1 MHILFRTEIP
11 YYLFILFQSKEDSIM
26 SGDFHHYGAT
36 DDLWIEKDE
45 IAHQLEEQ
53 QPLALLNE
61 SHQILEDDSVSRP
74 APTPVFGRKKQLSL
88 NQQMTDSISQKKQQR
103 SIGAPKGPDFNFGRP
118 EDLVLLG
125 RSMSFGNSISKL
137 HKITGKA
144 GQNPRARKN
153 VGAYRRKRQDFDTW
167 KGRVGVHVPV
177 DQINLKALSSTV
189 LDHLPGWD
197 IIDHY
202 DVIRVWMPSETSVHG
217 NLDEYGSN
225 GISDVS
231 SQDASMPEVYVFS
244 FGSVVFWNFQSEF
257 FEKAWIDRCLLR
269 HSEIIG
275 EVNDPIAMENAC
287 DEMGFIYG
295 ETHKIFRDVIQLSTR
310 DSAEKLAVSFAFAKS
325 ALLSVFEW
333 RLEKTIERNS
343 HIPEELA
350 KTGHIN
356 LSRAEISKEIGRI
369 YLVKHGIH
377 LDNSLLDT
385 PEEFWEGKCDLMIH

>member
-1 MHILFRTEIP
+1 
-11 YYLFILFQSKEDSIM
+11 M

-45 IAHQLEEQ
+45 IIQLEEQ
-53 QPLALLNE
+53 QPLSRTE
-61 SHQILEDDSVSRP
+61 SVPIPEEEVSGTPTDLRRP

-88 NQQMTDSISQKKQQR
+88 NQQMTDGLSQR
-103 SIGAPKGPDFNFGRP
+103 RVNSSGAPQGPDFNFGRP

-125 RSMSFGNSISKL
+125 RSISMGASSSKSSKL
-137 HKITGKA
+137 PSKT
-144 GQNPRARKN
+144 GQNTRARKN
-153 VGAYRRKRQDFDTW
+153 VGAYRRRRQDFDTW

-177 DQINLKALSSTV
+177 DQIHLKALVSV
-189 LDHLPGWD
+189 ILDHLPGWD
-197 IIDHY
+197 LIDHY
-202 DVIRVWMPSETSVHG
+202 DVIRVWMPCESSSHGALSEHG
-217 NLDEYGSN
+217 NGGL
-225 GISDVS
+225 SDVS

-244 FGSVVFWNFQSEF
+244 FGGVVFWNFQSEF

-269 HSEIIG
+269 HADIIG
-275 EVNDPIAMENAC
+275 EVNDPSAMENAC

-295 ETHKIFRDVIQLSTR
+295 DSHKIFRDVIQLSTR

-325 ALLSVFEW
+325 ALLSIFEW

-385 PEEFWEGKCDLMIH
+385 PEEFWEGKLIIFFFFSDDIRT